1 VKRYL
6 GLWFGFLGAPL
17 AWSVQELA
25 SYAMM
30 AHVCKPRGEA
40 LIPAEGAVV
49 RGIALAVT
57 AACLII
63 ALFALRHAARD
74 VGQTTPEW
82 RSSWEEAALV
92 SDRTDAWRYLSFS
105 GIIMGA
111 IFACLIVYNLLALLL
126 EPACR

>member
-17 AWSVQELA
+17 AWSIQEVS

-30 AHVCKPRGEA
+30 AHVCNPLGEA
-40 LIPAEGAVV
+40 VTPAEGTVV
-49 RGIALAVT
+49 RGIALALT

-63 ALFALRHAARD
+63 ALFALRHAARE
-74 VGQTTPEW
+74 VGRTTPEW
-82 RSSWEEAALV
+82 RSNWEQAALV
-92 SDRTDAWRYLSFS
+92 ADRTDVWRYLSFA

-111 IFACLIVYNLLALLL
+111 VFSFLIVYNLLALLL